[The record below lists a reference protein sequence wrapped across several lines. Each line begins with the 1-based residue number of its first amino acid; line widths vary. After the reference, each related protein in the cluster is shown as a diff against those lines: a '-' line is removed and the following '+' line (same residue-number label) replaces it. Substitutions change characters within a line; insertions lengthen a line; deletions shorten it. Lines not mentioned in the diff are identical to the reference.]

1 MGRCMT
7 GLRDPKGHISGSPHL
22 ADGRR
27 RRLAGRYRLGRA
39 GLQRRAVPFVAG
51 LVPYALHRAA
61 GGRQVGVGGWRAR
74 RPGRRQRVRGLGA
87 PCSTNVCS
95 PTQLHADP
103 CSLLWWVLRALKPLI
118 RRRLGAPSLLA
129 QPGPGPLAARQMP
142 PGCLF
147 VAMVQYVGQL
157 ETGIMTDS
165 KCTRGEVPPSAS
177 SPAGPSAP
185 AIQLQ
190 QQSAVLWGTGA
201 CCITCRVTSGW
212 RRFRASTGETSLWPW
227 WASPA
232 GRQWPGSSAGRGEQK
247 PTPAERKA
255 CSPWC
260 AAAAATAA
268 LSVAAASTRHP
279 QRWHGGNRGHL
290 MLPADLLR
298 VVVSSCALAAGGSA
312 VVPVASRAG
321 PGVRSQL
328 HPPARVVGAYAP
340 GSAAL
345 DRAALRTAAT
355 GASAPGECG
364 SSTHLDPGTL
374 VFSIHGVRRALQSM
388 ARLCALWPPAPCRSM
403 YAPLLA
409 WRTRRR
415 PLAGHRACFSCSWR
429 LSASPGS
436 IW

>member
-1 MGRCMT
+1 MGGER
-7 GLRDPKGHISGSPHL
+7 GGRGGASGC
-22 ADGRR
+22 
-27 RRLAGRYRLGRA
+27 AGWV
-39 GLQRRAVPFVAG
+39 RRA
-51 LVPYALHRAA
+51 
-61 GGRQVGVGGWRAR
+61 
-74 RPGRRQRVRGLGA
+74 A
-87 PCSTNVCS
+87 PTSVCS

-103 CSLLWWVLRALKPLI
+103 CSLLCWVLRALKPLV

-157 ETGIMTDS
+157 EAGRMTDS
-165 KCTRGEVPPSAS
+165 KSTRGEVPPTAS

-260 AAAAATAA
+260 AAAAAAAATAA

-279 QRWHGGNRGHL
+279 ERWHGG
-290 MLPADLLR
+290 
-298 VVVSSCALAAGGSA
+298 
-312 VVPVASRAG
+312 
-321 PGVRSQL
+321 
-328 HPPARVVGAYAP
+328 
-340 GSAAL
+340 
-345 DRAALRTAAT
+345 T
-355 GASAPGECG
+355 E
-364 SSTHLDPGTL
+364 GT
-374 VFSIHGVRRALQSM
+374 
-388 ARLCALWPPAPCRSM
+388 
-403 YAPLLA
+403 
-409 WRTRRR
+409 
-415 PLAGHRACFSCSWR
+415 
-429 LSASPGS
+429 
-436 IW
+436 